1 MPDAEG
7 LIMTLYE
14 KIIEYGNAR
23 EELAEIKAEIE
34 LAENQRWTRNSK
46 KKALN
51 DLKNYWTEKAALSLS
66 DIELEL
72 DRLSVNER

>member
-1 MPDAEG
+1 MQDAEG

-23 EELAEIKAEIE
+23 EELAEVRAEIE
-34 LAENQRWTRNSK
+34 LAGNQSWTRNSK
-46 KKALN
+46 KKALD
-51 DLKNYWTEKAALSLS
+51 DLENYWTEKVALLLS
-66 DIELEL
+66 AIELEL